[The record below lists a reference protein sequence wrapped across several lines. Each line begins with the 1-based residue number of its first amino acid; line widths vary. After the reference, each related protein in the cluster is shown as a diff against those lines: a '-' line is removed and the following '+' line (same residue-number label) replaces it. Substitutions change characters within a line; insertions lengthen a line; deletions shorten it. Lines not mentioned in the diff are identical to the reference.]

1 MVRQRSPSTL
11 HRSVL
16 PTVIAGAGG
25 AGAGYLTGRTAAS
38 ATGSAVARL
47 ADALVSQSALSTSG
61 PVIASGLLGAAV
73 IVAAA
78 VIPAAVVWTL
88 TRKEQNH
95 AKEEEDENPTVR

>member
-1 MVRQRSPSTL
+1 MARQPSQST
-11 HRSVL
+11 RRPSVL

-38 ATGSAVARL
+38 AAGPALARL
-47 ADALVSQSALSTSG
+47 AEALASQSALSTAG

-78 VIPAAVVWTL
+78 VIPAVVVWTL
-88 TRKEQNH
+88 TRKEDNY
-95 AKEEEDENPTVR
+95 AKEEEDED